1 MPGDLIWRLP
11 KSVKMIVEAGTGY
24 NNFDMAALREQHI
37 TLTNIPEYS
46 TQRVAHTAIMLML
59 SLASSLQTQI
69 KMLALGNHA
78 NFEQHLMVDHGELNG
93 RTLGVIGYGH
103 I

>member
-24 NNFDMAALREQHI
+24 NFDMATLREQHI
-37 TLTNIPEYS
+37 MLTNIPEYS
-46 TQRVAHTAIMLML
+46 TQRVVHTAIMLML

-93 RTLGVIGYGH
+93 KTLGVIGYGH